1 MTPSS
6 AEQTSTSDTTA
17 SGTAT
22 GIRLPWV
29 TVAAI
34 ILAVLT
40 TVSFFIDWAGTRPYM
55 SISLLLAPSAI
66 GTIGAV
72 CAPFHRRLEWGAR
85 IAWGLLSLIVG
96 LCCAP
101 AAMYVGTF
109 LFGP

>member
-40 TVSFFIDWAGTRPYM
+40 TVSFFID
-55 SISLLLAPSAI
+55 
-66 GTIGAV
+66 
-72 CAPFHRRLEWGAR
+72 
-85 IAWGLLSLIVG
+85 
-96 LCCAP
+96 
-101 AAMYVGTF
+101 
-109 LFGP
+109 